1 MSRHLL
7 SVLLSLSLL
16 ISQQLAV
23 VHELTHSFQVC
34 QSNGPIQSQTIERN
48 SDTSPNHQAVELC
61 KTCLAFAQLAYSL
74 PTHEF
79 ALNISADTLTQLIAT
94 DVSAP
99 DTRAL
104 RISNRGPPAFL

>member
-7 SVLLSLSLL
+7 SALLSLSLL

-23 VHELTHSFQVC
+23 VHELAHSFQDG
-34 QSNGPIQSQTIERN
+34 QSNRHNQSQTIEAKA
-48 SDTSPNHQAVELC
+48 DISPNHQAVELC
-61 KTCLAFAQLAYSL
+61 RTCLAFAQLAHSL

-94 DVSAP
+94 NVSAP